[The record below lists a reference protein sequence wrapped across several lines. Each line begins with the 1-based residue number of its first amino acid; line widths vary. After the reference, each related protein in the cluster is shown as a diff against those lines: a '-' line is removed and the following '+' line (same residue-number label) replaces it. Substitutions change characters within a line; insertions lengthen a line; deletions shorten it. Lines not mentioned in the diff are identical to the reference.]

1 LGDDAEILLQ
11 AIFSKNKKP
20 SKKSGLDV
28 LLEAIGKDETVRD
41 SVSGELIKVTIMVMT
56 IME

>member
-1 LGDDAEILLQ
+1 MGDDAEILLQ

-28 LLEAIGKDETVRD
+28 LLEAIGKDELD
-41 SVSGELIKVTIMVMT
+41 DCCLEGKV
-56 IME
+56 